1 MNIVGFSA
9 SPRSTGST
17 AWVVETL
24 LAGARA
30 RGMQTR
36 FWSSANLS
44 LQPCRACFACR
55 TRDRTCVIEDDMP
68 GVHASILEAQALVLG
83 MPIFMGQMSAQAKL
97 FVDRLHALFAPR
109 FSPTFQEK
117 NAGKGLVLAFVQ
129 GNPDPELF
137 RIYIDYTVQLFRT
150 LEFEVR
156 EPVVITGTRSGHAR
170 EQEGMEERLM
180 GTSAVPPRLVLQHC
194 R

>member
-24 LAGARA
+24 LAGAQTSGA
-30 RGMQTR
+30 QTR
-36 FWSSANLS
+36 SWSSANLS

-55 TRDRTCVIEDDMP
+55 AKDRTCVLQDDMP
-68 GVHASILEAQALVLG
+68 PVHASILDSQALVVG
-83 MPIFMGQMSAQAKL
+83 MPIFMGQMSAQAKI

-109 FSPTFQEK
+109 FSPTFQER
-117 NAGKGLVLAFVQ
+117 NAGKGLVLAFIQ

-137 RIYIDYTVQLFRT
+137 GTYIDYTVQLFRT
-150 LEFEVR
+150 LEFLVR
-156 EPVVITGTRSGHAR
+156 EPLVVTGTRAGHAR
-170 EQEGMEERLM
+170 EQPGLEERLSTI
-180 GTSAVPPRLVLQHC
+180 GADLAVRAP
-194 R
+194 